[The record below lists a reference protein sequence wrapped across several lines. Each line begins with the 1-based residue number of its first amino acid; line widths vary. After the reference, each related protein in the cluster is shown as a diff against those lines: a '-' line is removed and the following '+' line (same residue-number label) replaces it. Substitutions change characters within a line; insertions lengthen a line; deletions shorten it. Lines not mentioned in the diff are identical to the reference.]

1 MIEIPPTTYL
11 LYYFIMEEITYR
23 LSYQCRNSESRNTI
37 MDLDVGFDNPT
48 EEVLQQ
54 RINTWLAAIGANL
67 VVVVK

>member
-1 MIEIPPTTYL
+1 
-11 LYYFIMEEITYR
+11 MEEITYR